1 MIVFKSLLLT
11 YQAVHGEAE
20 RFRRWSESRGP
31 WKKTIKSLINE
42 IAVFFFGHKHYLG
55 RIVYC

>member
-31 WKKTIKSLINE
+31 WKKN
-42 IAVFFFGHKHYLG
+42 Y
-55 RIVYC
+55 